1 MLLHFLKKL
10 ERVDNAGG
18 TDEGSPLAKTKTPR
32 GLMETHK
39 AAGDELLEQESAEY
53 IEAITGAE
61 EEGPLCE
68 MLKDGAV
75 LCALIN
81 GIKGGE
87 RHTARAL
94 PSLSCDAPGGAAMRC
109 VASTITAQQATLASR
124 TTSTN
129 SHGHSSA
136 CTALLRR

>member
-1 MLLHFLKKL
+1 
-10 ERVDNAGG
+10 
-18 TDEGSPLAKTKTPR
+18 
-32 GLMETHK
+32 METHK

-68 MLKDGAV
+68 MLKDGTV

-81 GIKGGE
+81 EIKDGK
-87 RHTARAL
+87 HNTARAL
-94 PSLSCDAPGGAAMRC
+94 PSLSSDAPGCAAMRC

-124 TTSTN
+124 TF
-129 SHGHSSA
+129 
-136 CTALLRR
+136 

>member
-1 MLLHFLKKL
+1 MLPMLSRFGPTCVLLLHFLKKL
-10 ERVDNAGG
+10 ERVDIAGG

-68 MLKDGAV
+68 MLKDGTV

-81 GIKGGE
+81 EIKDGK
-87 RHTARAL
+87 RQRAR
-94 PSLSCDAPGGAAMRC
+94 
-109 VASTITAQQATLASR
+109 
-124 TTSTN
+124 
-129 SHGHSSA
+129 HSSIPEPG
-136 CTALLRR
+136 L

>member
-1 MLLHFLKKL
+1 MRLSLRSF
-10 ERVDNAGG
+10 ETYVDTAGG

-61 EEGPLCE
+61 EDGPLCE
-68 MLKDGAV
+68 MLKDGTV

-81 GIKGGE
+81 EIKDGK
-87 RHTARAL
+87 RQRAKRGSI
-94 PSLSCDAPGGAAMRC
+94 PEPG
-109 VASTITAQQATLASR
+109 Q
-124 TTSTN
+124 
-129 SHGHSSA
+129 
-136 CTALLRR
+136 

>member
-1 MLLHFLKKL
+1 MPLMLSRFGPTCVLLLHFLKKL
-10 ERVDNAGG
+10 ERIDTAGG

-61 EEGPLCE
+61 EDGPLCE
-68 MLKDGAV
+68 MLKDGTV

-81 GIKGGE
+81 EIKDGK
-87 RHTARAL
+87 R
-94 PSLSCDAPGGAAMRC
+94 
-109 VASTITAQQATLASR
+109 QQAQ
-124 TTSTN
+124 
-129 SHGHSSA
+129 HSSIPQSG
-136 CTALLRR
+136 L

>member
-1 MLLHFLKKL
+1 MPLMLSRFGPTCVLLLHFLKKL
-10 ERVDNAGG
+10 ERIDTAGG

-68 MLKDGAV
+68 MLKDGTV

-81 GIKGGE
+81 EIKDGK
-87 RHTARAL
+87 R
-94 PSLSCDAPGGAAMRC
+94 
-109 VASTITAQQATLASR
+109 QQAQ
-124 TTSTN
+124 
-129 SHGHSSA
+129 HSSIPEPG
-136 CTALLRR
+136 L